1 MRLSAATLAA
11 PAGLEEFLYELGDGE
26 SGFGG
31 GTDFANGKST
41 LAELLQ
47 NVVSMATSKS
57 LPPSL
62 VPQTT
67 FWLFDDENHIVGMS
81 RLRHRLNDALL
92 IDGGHI
98 GYYIRP
104 SERKKGYG
112 HAVLALTLTEAR
124 KLGLARVL
132 LTADS
137 DNAGSIGVIEGNGGR
152 REDER
157 VDDSG
162 VRYGRFW
169 IELAPHR

>member
-11 PAGLEEFLYELGDGE
+11 PERLEEFLYELGDGE
-26 SGFGG
+26 NGFSGTG
-31 GTDFANGKST
+31 FASGELT
-41 LAELLQ
+41 LAAFLQDLVDRSASKGVPASRVPGTTYWLL
-47 NVVSMATSKS
+47 
-57 LPPSL
+57 
-62 VPQTT
+62 
-67 FWLFDDENHIVGMS
+67 DDADSIVGMS

-104 SERKKGYG
+104 SERRKGYG
-112 HAVLALTLTEAR
+112 HAALELTLTEAR
-124 KLGLARVL
+124 KLGLTGVL

-137 DNAGSIGVIEGNGGR
+137 DNAGSVGVIEGNGGR

-162 VRYGRFW
+162 TLYGRFW
-169 IELAPHR
+169 IELEPEL

>member
-11 PAGLEEFLYELGDGE
+11 PEGLAEFLYELGDGE
-26 SGFGG
+26 NGFSGTG
-31 GTDFANGKST
+31 FASGELT
-41 LAELLQ
+41 LAAFLQ
-47 NVVSMATSKS
+47 
-57 LPPSL
+57 SL
-62 VPQTT
+62 VDASAGKGVPASRVPGTT
-67 FWLFDDENHIVGMS
+67 FWLLDDNNRIAGMS

-104 SERKKGYG
+104 SERHKGYG
-112 HAVLALTLTEAR
+112 HAVLELTLGEAK

-162 VRYGRFW
+162 TLYGRFW
-169 IELAPHR
+169 IELPPEL

>member
-11 PAGLEEFLYELGDGE
+11 PEGLAEFLHELGEGE
-26 SGFGG
+26 NGFSGTG
-31 GTDFANGKST
+31 FASGEQT
-41 LAELLQ
+41 LAAYLQ
-47 NVVSMATSKS
+47 N
-57 LPPSL
+57 L
-62 VPQTT
+62 VDRSAGKGVPASRVPGPTY
-67 FWLFDDENHIVGMS
+67 WLLNDEGRIVGMS

-104 SERKKGYG
+104 SERRKGHG
-112 HAVLALTLTEAR
+112 NAVLALTLVEAR
-124 KLGLARVL
+124 KLGLTRVL

-137 DNAGSIGVIEGNGGR
+137 DNAGSVGVIEGNGGR

-162 VRYGRFW
+162 VLYGRFW
-169 IELAPHR
+169 IELAP